1 MTPFNG
7 FSLGFAASLTGLDW
21 VGLGVICSIA
31 SEPRPASKIGRT
43 PSAPLAI
50 EIAAERRE
58 KEWDA
63 NERGWRLVAG
73 VVSFIFFF
81 VFGPG
86 QSRNES
92 FVPFRLFFFRFF
104 GAFNDGHRL
113 EMDALLLSWFRFFY
127 SRCFVVWLLFVLFF
141 RYGKDSIGTTLLP
154 SERLLFFLPLQ
165 IR

>member
-73 VVSFIFFF
+73 VVSFIFFRF
-81 VFGPG
+81 WPWPITK
-86 QSRNES
+86 RI
-92 FVPFRLFFFRFF
+92 FRPI
-104 GAFNDGHRL
+104 
-113 EMDALLLSWFRFFY
+113 S
-127 SRCFVVWLLFVLFF
+127 VV
-141 RYGKDSIGTTLLP
+141 
-154 SERLLFFLPLQ
+154 FFLGFLGLSTAATDSKWTPSF
-165 IR
+165 

>member
-73 VVSFIFFF
+73 VVSFIFFLF
-81 VFGPG
+81 LALANHETNLSSHFG
-86 QSRNES
+86 
-92 FVPFRLFFFRFF
+92 
-104 GAFNDGHRL
+104 
-113 EMDALLLSWFRFFY
+113 
-127 SRCFVVWLLFVLFF
+127 C
-141 RYGKDSIGTTLLP
+141 
-154 SERLLFFLPLQ
+154 FFLGFLGLSTTATDSKWTPSF
-165 IR
+165 

>member
-31 SEPRPASKIGRT
+31 SEPRPASKIGHT

-73 VVSFIFFF
+73 VVSFIFFRF
-81 VFGPG
+81 WPWPITK
-86 QSRNES
+86 RI
-92 FVPFRLFFFRFF
+92 FRPISVVFF
-104 GAFNDGHRL
+104 GVFWGFQRRPPTRNGRPPSELVSVFLQPLFCCLVVVCSFFSLWKRLDRNDIA
-113 EMDALLLSWFRFFY
+113 ALGT
-127 SRCFVVWLLFVLFF
+127 FVVFF
-141 RYGKDSIGTTLLP
+141 AP
-154 SERLLFFLPLQ
+154 PN
-165 IR
+165 